1 MELET
6 INKLFLELSQITTAF
21 TKRELDLY
29 HALKDEIDDCSSQ
42 EAKAL
47 VHFFDMRNHDAA
59 DWYDNRNR

>member
-1 MELET
+1 MELEI

-29 HALKDEIDDCSSQ
+29 RALKDEIDESSSQ

-47 VHFFDMRNHDAA
+47 VHLFDMRNKGG
-59 DWYDNRNR
+59 